1 MREIPD
7 QKDWCIFE
15 WLLCLDLKG
24 YIPRYVLENAYTSL
38 MQDYMKFL
46 RTYINEMNA
55 KSSKVP
61 QKST

>member
-24 YIPRYVLENAYTSL
+24 YIPRYVLDSAYTSL

-46 RTYINEMNA
+46 RAYIKEM
-55 KSSKVP
+55 KSKSVKVP
-61 QKST
+61 LKQS